1 MKRVALVAQELHPFS
16 GGGIAP
22 IVAATARLLST
33 VAEVTLVTSSDHRE
47 RYERMR
53 RAGDPGLVPGARYVF
68 VEEPEPGHP
77 QWLSRMHAYSAAVFE
92 VLCREFPDGGPELIE
107 FCDYLGEGFVTVQAR
122 HTRDPRLRNSLVCVR
137 LHTTVEMCAVL
148 DGNLPDDFASAATHD
163 AERYALRH
171 ADRILW
177 SGGDVLGTYRRF
189 YGADALAPAERIPD
203 AFLTGPAG
211 AGRAA
216 PEPPPLVEDGPL
228 RLLYLGRMERR
239 KGVQNLLRAV
249 AALDPGLDWRLTLL
263 GGDTETAPLKQSVR
277 AQLEL
282 MAAGDDRI
290 EFSPGVE
297 RHEVGAVIRRHDAVV
312 TPSLWE
318 CWPNVVREALEQNRP
333 VLATPVGGMLEMVRP
348 GVSGWLA
355 EDTSVDALTHALEAL
370 LREPGAARRLTLA
383 GGPAAV
389 FAELTEP
396 ARLVASYESLL
407 EARSARALPTRTETP
422 LVSVIVP
429 YFRLSEYVEAT
440 LASIAAQTYPRI
452 EVLLV
457 NDGSALGAD
466 EVIVELAER
475 YGARLLTQANAGLG
489 QARNLGVR
497 LARGRYVLPVDAD
510 DTIAPTLVAR
520 LVDVLESEPELAY
533 ATPWARFTDED
544 GRPMRDGHR
553 SYGNWSG
560 LVERNN
566 VAGTCTA
573 LLRRDLILAHPYSPD
588 MTSYED
594 WMLYRRLRAVG
605 QVGAVVPE
613 YLLDYRTRAD
623 SMMRE
628 AGLPRT
634 GVLYDEMRAH
644 LVEASVAWVGPA

>member
-1 MKRVALVAQELHPFS
+1 MKRVALVARELHPFS

-22 IVAATARLLST
+22 IVAATAWHLSA
-33 VAEVTLVTSSDHRE
+33 VAEVTLVTSSQHRE
-47 RYERMR
+47 RYEEMR
-53 RAGDPGLVPGARYVF
+53 RAGDPDLVPGARYVF
-68 VEEPEPGHP
+68 VDELRSGHE
-77 QWLSRMHAYSAAVFE
+77 QWLSAMHAYSAGVFD
-92 VLCREFPDGGPELIE
+92 VICREFPDGGPDLIE
-107 FCDYLGEGFVTVQAR
+107 FCDYLAEGFVTIQAR
-122 HTRDPRLRNSLVCVR
+122 HTRDPRLRNALVCVR
-137 LHTTVEMCAVL
+137 LHTAVEMCAVL
-148 DGNLPDDFASAATHD
+148 DGNLSDDFASAATHD

-177 SGGDVLGTYRRF
+177 SGGDVLGTYQRF
-189 YGADALAPAERIPD
+189 YGADALAPAVRIAD
-203 AFLTGPAG
+203 GF
-211 AGRAA
+211 RA
-216 PEPPPLVEDGPL
+216 PPPEHGETPPAPPPVLEDRPL

-239 KGVQNLLRAV
+239 KGVQNLMRAV

-263 GGDTETAPLKQSVR
+263 GGDTRTAPLKQSLR
-277 AQLEL
+277 RQLEL

-290 EFSPGVE
+290 EFAPAVE
-297 RHEVGAVIRRHDAVV
+297 RHEVGDIIRSHDLVV

-318 CWPNVVREALEQNRP
+318 CWPNVVREALAQNRP

-355 EDTSVDALTHALEAL
+355 EDTSVEALTGALEDV
-370 LREPGAARRLTLA
+370 LRDPDAARRLTLA

-389 FAELTEP
+389 FSELTDP
-396 ARLVASYESLL
+396 ARLVASYERLM
-407 EARSARALPTRTETP
+407 EARSPRALSTRTETP

-429 YFRLSEYVEAT
+429 YFQLSRYVEAT
-440 LASIAAQTYPRI
+440 MASIAAQTYPRI

-457 NDGSALGAD
+457 NDGSVLGED
-466 EVIVELAER
+466 EAIVELADR
-475 YGARLLTQANAGLG
+475 YRARLVTQVNSGLG

-520 LVDVLESEPELAY
+520 LVDVLESDPDLAY

-573 LLRRDLILAHPYSPD
+573 LMRRDLLLAHPYSPD
-588 MTSYED
+588 MTAYED
-594 WMLYRRLRAVG
+594 WLLYRQLRAAG
-605 QVGAVVPE
+605 HLGAVVPE
-613 YLLDYRTRAD
+613 YLLHYRTRAG
-623 SMMRE
+623 SMMR
-628 AGLPRT
+628 
-634 GVLYDEMRAH
+634 
-644 LVEASVAWVGPA
+644 